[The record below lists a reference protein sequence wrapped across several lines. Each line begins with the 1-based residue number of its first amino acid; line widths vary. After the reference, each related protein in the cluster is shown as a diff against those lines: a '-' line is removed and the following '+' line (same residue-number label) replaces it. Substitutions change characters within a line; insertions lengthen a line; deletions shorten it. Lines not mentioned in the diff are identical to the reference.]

1 MNLLRTHAK
10 NGPRPDYR
18 RALLDSLVKL
28 NPLYLGKDSPVML
41 VVEAG
46 FALVLAMGLAPGAFA
61 GLVNQARWFYFVI
74 AGILLLTVWF
84 STLSEAVS
92 EAQGRARVDA
102 LRAREKGVPA
112 RKIVGHS
119 EVIVPSRRLDPGDV
133 VRVNAGEFI
142 PRDGVIKEGK
152 AYIDESMMTGESMPS
167 YKESGGHVIG
177 GTKGATDSIL
187 VTIVAEGG
195 ESYLGHVISLVGNAE
210 RPKAASEVS
219 PTVLL

>member
-61 GLVNQARWFYFVI
+61 GLVNPARWFYFVI
-74 AGILLLTVWF
+74 AGILLLTLWF

-92 EAQGRARVDA
+92 EARA
-102 LRAREKGVPA
+102 EEPT
-112 RKIVGHS
+112 S
-119 EVIVPSRRLDPGDV
+119 ELQ
-133 VRVNAGEFI
+133 
-142 PRDGVIKEGK
+142 
-152 AYIDESMMTGESMPS
+152 
-167 YKESGGHVIG
+167 
-177 GTKGATDSIL
+177 
-187 VTIVAEGG
+187 
-195 ESYLGHVISLVGNAE
+195 
-210 RPKAASEVS
+210 
-219 PTVLL
+219 